1 MILNQIKPHQ
11 KQPLPK
17 ILFYFQ
23 SKSKSVLKLRVT
35 SSNKFLLLLE
45 CHSKLF
51 RNQMFKGLAS
61 KLFKTQEPKFV
72 ILLKEW
78 KYHQLVLLHF
88 DGMIIKKRQKDRL
101 EVSINCKGENTVL
114 GIPPSLQ
121 PTDDC
126 QTEVIMSYEL
136 KDNTKAFFLHRRS
149 KCRQRKGCLHQSK

>member
-1 MILNQIKPHQ
+1 MAKTRSASLICSVNDVQLDLEMSDLEPEPTTWKAAITKDIVLVSKARQVGIKAQCDIL
-11 KQPLPK
+11 KQVSTTAGMP
-17 ILFYFQ
+17 
-23 SKSKSVLKLRVT
+23 
-35 SSNKFLLLLE
+35 
-45 CHSKLF
+45 
-51 RNQMFKGLAS
+51 FKGLAS
-61 KLFKTQEPKFV
+61 KFFKTQQVNFV

-101 EVSINCKGENTVL
+101 AVSINCKGENTVL

-136 KDNTKAFFLHRRS
+136 KDNTKAFFTPQ
-149 KCRQRKGCLHQSK
+149 K